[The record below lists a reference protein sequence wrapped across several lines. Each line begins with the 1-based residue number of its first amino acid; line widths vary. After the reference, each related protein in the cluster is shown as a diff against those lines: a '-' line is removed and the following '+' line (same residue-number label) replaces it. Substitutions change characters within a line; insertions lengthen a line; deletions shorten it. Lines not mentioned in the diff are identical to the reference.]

1 MTRRSLYA
9 TLCVAGTILPYWQL
23 LPFLLDHGADVR
35 LFFAQAFA
43 NRVSGAFAIDV
54 MVSSMVLWVFV
65 VTEGRRLG
73 MKHLWMPIV
82 ANVAVGVCLGLPLFL
97 YVREA
102 HLPASFP
109 HSPAGG

>member
-1 MTRRSLYA
+1 MRRRSVYA

-23 LPFLLDHGADVR
+23 LPFLLDHGADIR

-54 MVSSMVLWVFV
+54 MVSSVVLWVFV
-65 VTEGRRLG
+65 AAEGRRLG

-82 ANVAVGVCLGLPLFL
+82 ANIAVGVCLGLPLFL
-97 YVREA
+97 YFREA
-102 HLPASFP
+102 HLPTSLSRP
-109 HSPAGG
+109 RAGG